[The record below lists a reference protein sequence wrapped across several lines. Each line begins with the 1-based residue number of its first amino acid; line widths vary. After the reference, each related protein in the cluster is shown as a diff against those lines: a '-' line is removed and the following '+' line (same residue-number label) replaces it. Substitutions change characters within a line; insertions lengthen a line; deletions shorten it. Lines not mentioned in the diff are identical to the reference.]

1 MIIDDRQECGR
12 SQKKH
17 IYATPSSNFLHTM
30 KLFHVI
36 RGRKDGWMKKRWI
49 HMLLGITVLSFMF
62 TGCSHQGTSDEIT
75 VYGQVAKIE
84 GEHITIALAQ
94 RNDSA
99 TENSSDDNIDD
110 TADTQDQ
117 QEEKQEDSREILEED
132 HSKIILT
139 GEEQVVTVS
148 DKTEV
153 EQVNT
158 ESIADSAKSNEKKG
172 SGTKEEKGGDTAGEE
187 NPEAFSEKQI
197 ETETAAIDDI
207 ETGDIIVVILDGA
220 EAKSV
225 TILPEAVSIEKQN
238 NMDPSESGIDKGAK
252 GSIEITAILE
262 ADGKSETSDDES
274 LGSSKEN
281 ESVVLVK
288 NSGTLNMTNA
298 KLTKAGDTSSSDE
311 SSFYGLNS
319 VFVTAGGSESSISSS
334 EITSASEG
342 ASGIFASGKEA
353 LIHVS
358 HIKIETSG
366 SSSKG
371 LTATYGGTIDA
382 SDVDIATSG
391 DQSPPVSAGRDGGTL
406 KVTGGNITA
415 SGQGS
420 PCIYSEGKVSA
431 ENLTGNSETGQ
442 IIVINGKNSAALEKC
457 DFTGVGKSGIMLYQ
471 SADGDLDEDP
481 AKLKVTDSRLTSNGE
496 GPMFYVTNTKAE
508 AVLANT
514 ELIYQGKTLVNVAG
528 NDTNSWGTAGKNG
541 GDFTLT
547 GVGQKLLGNIVCDEI
562 SSAAIHL
569 TEQST
574 LKGTVNGENKGKNV
588 EISLDKDSH
597 WELTGDS
604 YVNVITNEDAGC
616 SNIQSNGH
624 DIYYDSSNAANSWL
638 NNKTITLSGGG
649 KLLPR

>member
-1 MIIDDRQECGR
+1 
-12 SQKKH
+12 
-17 IYATPSSNFLHTM
+17 
-30 KLFHVI
+30 
-36 RGRKDGWMKKRWI
+36 MKKRWI

-117 QEEKQEDSREILEED
+117 QDQQEEKQEDSSEILEED

-139 GEEQVVTVS
+139 GEEQVITVS

-158 ESIADSAKSNEKKG
+158 ESLADAAKSNAKKE
-172 SGTKEEKGGDTAGEE
+172 SGTKEEQDSDTAGEE
-187 NPEAFSEKQI
+187 DSEESSDKQKVTEA
-197 ETETAAIDDI
+197 AAIDDI
-207 ETGDIIVVILDGA
+207 ETGDIVVVILDGA
-220 EAKSV
+220 EAKTV
-225 TILPEAVSIEKQN
+225 TILPEAVSIEEQN
-238 NMDPSESGIDKGAK
+238 NANPLGSDADKNAK
-252 GSIEITAILE
+252 GSIELTAVLQV
-262 ADGKSETSDDES
+262 DGKSDTSDEES
-274 LGSSKEN
+274 LGTSKEN
-281 ESVVLVK
+281 ESIVLVK
-288 NSGTLNMTNA
+288 NSGTLNMTKA

-311 SSFYGLNS
+311 SSFYGVNA
-319 VFVTAGGSESSISSS
+319 VFVTTGGSESSIGSS

-342 ASGIFASGKEA
+342 ASGIFASGKDA

-366 SSSKG
+366 GSSKG
-371 LTATYGGTIDA
+371 LTATYGGTIEA
-382 SDVDIATSG
+382 ADVDITTSG

-406 KVTGGNITA
+406 KVTGGNISA

-457 DFTGVGKSGIMLYQ
+457 DFTGVGKSGIMLYE
-471 SADGDLDEDP
+471 SAAEDSDEDS

-508 AVLANT
+508 AVLTNT

-528 NDTNSWGTAGKNG
+528 NDTNSWGTAGQNG
-541 GDFTLT
+541 GDLTLT
-547 GVGQKLLGNIVCDEI
+547 GVGQKLQGNIVCDEI
-562 SSAAIHL
+562 SSVSIHL

-588 EISLDKDSH
+588 EISLDQDSH

-604 YVNVITNEDAGC
+604 YVNVITNEDAKC

-638 NNKTITLSGGG
+638 NKKTITLSGGG